1 MIVCDW
7 PIQYLQE
14 KLLHIYT
21 GDLFIIGAATGIGKS
36 TLSRLITL
44 EAHKNNNPVVLYS
57 LENAP
62 GTFAMNE
69 ARMLYNEETG
79 SNLEDRGFKELE
91 NKDPNYF
98 KKYRKLVYEKS
109 KLTTPDGLKLLLLHE
124 DVKAQNMSVEELL
137 ASIQKEYDQ
146 GYRLFLIDHVD
157 MLITDPKNEINQ
169 TVSNMNKLWA
179 YVANHDVAFIVF
191 SQLKDLPPNVLV
203 PNENHLR
210 GSLTK
215 GQRATGVITIAP
227 HEYGLYKI
235 IAHPYAHPTYVKI
248 AKSRDGRSTTG
259 CAVCFFEN
267 GHYLPTKCE
276 VSCNKTG
283 TLVDGKTFE
292 WLVKNKAKIEEEQRK
307 NNETYQDTITRIIA
321 KD

>member
-7 PIQYLQE
+7 PINYLQE

-21 GDLFIIGAATGIGKS
+21 GDLFIIGASTGIGKS

-62 GTFAMNE
+62 GTFARE
-69 ARMLYNEETG
+69 ESRMLYNEETG
-79 SNLEDRGFKELE
+79 SRLEDRGFKEIE
-91 NKDPNYF
+91 NKDPEFF
-98 KKYRKLVYEKS
+98 KKYRKQVYENS
-109 KLTTPDGLKLLLLHE
+109 KKTNSDGLKLLLLHE
-124 DVKAQNMSVEELL
+124 DVKSQNISIDELL
-137 ASIQKEYDQ
+137 ASIQKEYEM

-169 TVSNMNKLWA
+169 TVNNMNKLWA
-179 YVANHDVAFIVF
+179 YVANHDVAVIAF

-215 GQRATGVITIAP
+215 GQRATGVITLAP

-235 IAHPYAHPTYVKI
+235 LAHPYAHPTYVKI

-267 GHYLPTKCE
+267 GKYLPTKVE
-276 VSCNKTG
+276 VDCNKAG
-283 TLVDGKTFE
+283 TLVDGYTVEK
-292 WLVKNKAKIEEEQRK
+292 LIKNKQKNEEK
-307 NNETYQDTITRIIA
+307 ALYETH
-321 KD
+321 

>member
-7 PIQYLQE
+7 PINYLQE

-21 GDLFIIGAATGIGKS
+21 GDLFIIGASTGIGKS

-62 GTFAMNE
+62 GTFAREE
-69 ARMLYNEETG
+69 ARLLYNEETG
-79 SNLEDRGFKELE
+79 SRLEDRGFKEIE
-91 NKDPNYF
+91 NKDPNFF
-98 KKYRKLVYEKS
+98 KEYRKRVYEKS
-109 KLTTPDGLKLLLLHE
+109 KLTNKDGLKLLLLHE
-124 DVKAQNMSVEELL
+124 DVKAQNISVDELL
-137 ASIQKEYDQ
+137 ASINAEYEK
-146 GYRLFLIDHVD
+146 GYKLFLIDHVD
-157 MLITDPKNEINQ
+157 MLITDPRNEINQ

-179 YVANHDVAFIVF
+179 YVANHDVAIIAF

-215 GQRATGVITIAP
+215 GQRATGVITLAP

-235 IAHPYAHPTYVKI
+235 LAYPCAHPTYVKI

-259 CAVCFFEN
+259 CAVCFFDN
-267 GHYLPTKCE
+267 GRYLPTKVE
-276 VSCNKTG
+276 VSCNKAG

-292 WLVKNKAKIEEEQRK
+292 WLVKNKAKIDKEQEG
-307 NNETYQDTITRIIA
+307 NNETTRTDITRIIA

>member
-21 GDLFIIGAATGIGKS
+21 GDLFVIGAATGIGKS

-44 EAHKNNNPVVLYS
+44 EAHKNNKPVVLYS

-91 NKDPNYF
+91 NQDPNYF
-98 KKYRKLVYEKS
+98 KKYRKIVYEKS
-109 KLTTPDGLKLLLLHE
+109 KLTNSDGLKLLVLHE
-124 DVKAQNMSVEELL
+124 DVRAQNISVEELL
-137 ASIQKEYDQ
+137 ASIQKEYEQ

-169 TVSNMNKLWA
+169 TVNNMNKLWA

-227 HEYGLYKI
+227 HEYGLYQIPK
-235 IAHPYAHPTYVKI
+235 HPYAHPTYVKI

-259 CAVCFFEN
+259 CAICFFED
-267 GHYLPTKCE
+267 GRYLPTKCE
-276 VSCNKTG
+276 VACNKTG

-292 WLVKNKAKIEEEQRK
+292 WLVKNKAKIEDEQRK
-307 NNETYQDTITRIIA
+307 HNETHQDTITRIIA